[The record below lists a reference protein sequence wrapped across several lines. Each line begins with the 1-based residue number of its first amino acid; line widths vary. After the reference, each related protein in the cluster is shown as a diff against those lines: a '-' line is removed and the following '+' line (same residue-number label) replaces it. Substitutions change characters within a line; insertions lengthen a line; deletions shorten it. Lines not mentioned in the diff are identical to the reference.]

1 MQLLFDFFPLI
12 LFFAAYKWYGIFV
25 ATGVAIAACIIQVA
39 VHWLR
44 NGRFETAHLTTL
56 GVIVVFGGLTL
67 IFRDDTFIKWKPTI
81 VNWLFAAIVL
91 ASLMGQRR
99 TVLEYLLGEKIHLP
113 VTIWRKVN
121 LAWGLFFLV
130 AGALNYYFAFVFR
143 TELDPRAFV
152 FRTELDPQLRTDLW
166 VNFKVFGLMGLT
178 LAFAVIQMMLVA
190 RYIVTDNSN
199 GDGDSND

>member
-99 TVLEYLLGEKIHLP
+99 TVLEFLLGKKIHLP
-113 VTIWRKVN
+113 VRIWRKVN
-121 LAWGLFFLV
+121 LAWGLFFLA
-130 AGALNYYFAFVFR
+130 AGALNYYVAFVFR
-143 TELDPRAFV
+143 TELDPLAFV
-152 FRTELDPQLRTDLW
+152 FRTELDPQLRTDVW

-190 RYIVTDNSN
+190 RYIVTDNS
-199 GDGDSND
+199 DGDSND

>member
-1 MQLLFDFFPLI
+1 MQLLFDFFPLL

-25 ATGVAIAACIIQVA
+25 ATGVAIAASIIQVS

-44 NGRFETAHLTTL
+44 NRRFETAHLTTL

-91 ASLMGQRR
+91 ASLIGQRR

-130 AGALNYYFAFVFR
+130 AGALNYYF
-143 TELDPRAFV
+143 AFV

>member
-1 MQLLFDFFPLI
+1 MKLLFDFFPLI
-12 LFFAAYKWYGIFV
+12 LFFGAYKWYGIFV

-39 VHWLR
+39 VHWLQNR
-44 NGRFETAHLTTL
+44 RFETTHLTTL

-81 VNWLFAAIVL
+81 VNWIFAVIVL

-99 TVLEYLLGEKIHLP
+99 TVLEFLLGEKIHLP

-130 AGALNYYFAFVFR
+130 AGALNYYVAFVFR
-143 TELDPRAFV
+143 S
-152 FRTELDPQLRTDLW
+152 ELDPQLRTDLW

-178 LAFAVIQMMLVA
+178 LVFAVIQMMLVA
-190 RYIVTDNSN
+190 RYIVTDN
-199 GDGDSND
+199 GDGDDDD

>member
-12 LFFAAYKWYGIFV
+12 VFFAAYKWYGIFV
-25 ATGVAIAACIIQVA
+25 ATGVAIAASIIQVS

-44 NGRFETAHLTTL
+44 NRRFETAHLTTL

-67 IFRDDTFIKWKPTI
+67 IFRDDTFIKWKPSI
-81 VNWLFAAIVL
+81 VNWIFAVIVL
-91 ASLMGQRR
+91 ASLLGQRR
-99 TVLEYLLGEKIHLP
+99 TVLEFLLGEKIHLP

-130 AGALNYYFAFVFR
+130 AGALNYYVAFMFR
-143 TELDPRAFV
+143 PEL
-152 FRTELDPQLRTDLW
+152 EQQLRTDLW

-178 LAFAVIQMMLVA
+178 LGFAVIQMMLVA
-190 RYIVTDNSN
+190 RYIVTDN
-199 GDGDSND
+199 GDGNDDH

>member
-1 MQLLFDFFPLI
+1 VQLLFDFFPL
-12 LFFAAYKWYGIFV
+12 LVFFAAYKWYGIFV
-25 ATGVAIAACIIQVA
+25 ATGVAIVASIIQVS

-44 NGRFETAHLTTL
+44 NRRFETAHLTTL
-56 GVIVVFGGLTL
+56 GVIVLFGGLTL

-130 AGALNYYFAFVFR
+130 AGALNYYV
-143 TELDPRAFV
+143 AFV

-199 GDGDSND
+199 GDGDGDSND

>member
-1 MQLLFDFFPLI
+1 MQLLFDFFPLL

-25 ATGVAIAACIIQVA
+25 ATGVAIVASIIQVS

-44 NGRFETAHLTTL
+44 NRRFETAHLTTL
-56 GVIVVFGGLTL
+56 GVIVLFGGLTL

-130 AGALNYYFAFVFR
+130 AGALNYYVAFVFR
-143 TELDPRAFV
+143 S
-152 FRTELDPQLRTDLW
+152 ELDPQLRTDLW

-199 GDGDSND
+199 GDGDGDGDSND

>member
-12 LFFAAYKWYGIFV
+12 LFFVAYKWYGIFV
-25 ATGVAIAACIIQVA
+25 ATGVAIAASIIQVS

-44 NGRFETAHLTTL
+44 NRRFETAHLTTL

-81 VNWLFAAIVL
+81 VNWIFAAIVL
-91 ASLMGQRR
+91 ASLIGQRR
-99 TVLEYLLGEKIHLP
+99 TVLEFLLGKKIHLP

-130 AGALNYYFAFVFR
+130 AGALNYYVAFVFR
-143 TELDPRAFV
+143 S
-152 FRTELDPQLRTDLW
+152 ELDPQLRTDLW

-178 LAFAVIQMMLVA
+178 LVFAVIQMMLVA
-190 RYIVTDNSN
+190 RYIVTDN
-199 GDGDSND
+199 GDDDD

>member
-12 LFFAAYKWYGIFV
+12 LFFVAYKWYGIFV
-25 ATGVAIAACIIQVA
+25 ATGVAIAASIIQVS

-44 NGRFETAHLTTL
+44 NRRFETAHLTTL
-56 GVIVVFGGLTL
+56 GVIAVFGGLTL

-81 VNWLFAAIVL
+81 VNWIFAAIVL
-91 ASLMGQRR
+91 ASLIGQRR
-99 TVLEYLLGEKIHLP
+99 TVLEFLLGKKIHLP

-130 AGALNYYFAFVFR
+130 AGALNYYVAFVFR
-143 TELDPRAFV
+143 S
-152 FRTELDPQLRTDLW
+152 ELDPQVRTDLW

-178 LAFAVIQMMLVA
+178 LGFAVIQMMLVA
-190 RYIVTDNSN
+190 RYIVTEN
-199 GDGDSND
+199 GDDDD

>member
-1 MQLLFDFFPLI
+1 MKLLFDFFPLI

-25 ATGVAIAACIIQVA
+25 ATGVAIAASIIQVS

-44 NGRFETAHLTTL
+44 NRRFETAHLTTL

-81 VNWLFAAIVL
+81 VNWIFAVIVL

-99 TVLEYLLGEKIHLP
+99 TVLEFLLGEKIHLP
-113 VTIWRKVN
+113 VNIWRKVN

-130 AGALNYYFAFVFR
+130 AGALNYYVAFVFR
-143 TELDPRAFV
+143 S
-152 FRTELDPQLRTDLW
+152 ELDPQLRTDLW

-178 LAFAVIQMMLVA
+178 LVFAVIQMMLVA
-190 RYIVTDNSN
+190 RYIVTDN
-199 GDGDSND
+199 GDGDGDGDD

>member
-25 ATGVAIAACIIQVA
+25 ATGVAIVASIIQVA

-44 NGRFETAHLTTL
+44 NRRFETAHLTTL

-91 ASLMGQRR
+91 ASLIGQRR
-99 TVLEYLLGEKIHLP
+99 TVLEFLLGKKIHLP

-130 AGALNYYFAFVFR
+130 AGALNYYF
-143 TELDPRAFV
+143 AFV

-190 RYIVTDNSN
+190 RYIVTDNTN

>member
-1 MQLLFDFFPLI
+1 VQLLFDFFPLI

-25 ATGVAIAACIIQVA
+25 ATGVAIVASIIQVS

-44 NGRFETAHLTTL
+44 NRRFETAHLTTL
-56 GVIVVFGGLTL
+56 GVIVLFGGLTL
-67 IFRDDTFIKWKPTI
+67 MFRDDTFIKWKPTI

-91 ASLMGQRR
+91 ASHMGQRR
-99 TVLEYLLGEKIHLP
+99 TVLEYLLGEKINLP

-121 LAWGLFFLV
+121 LAWGLFFLA
-130 AGALNYYFAFVFR
+130 AGALNYYVAFVFR
-143 TELDPRAFV
+143 S
-152 FRTELDPQLRTDLW
+152 ELDPQLRTDLW

>member
-12 LFFAAYKWYGIFV
+12 LFFVAYKWYGIFV
-25 ATGVAIAACIIQVA
+25 ATGVAIAGSIIQVS

-44 NGRFETAHLTTL
+44 NRRFETAHLTTL
-56 GVIVVFGGLTL
+56 GVIAVFGGLTL

-81 VNWLFAAIVL
+81 VNWIFAAIVL
-91 ASLMGQRR
+91 ASLIGQRR
-99 TVLEYLLGEKIHLP
+99 TVLEFLLGKKIHLP

-130 AGALNYYFAFVFR
+130 AGALNYYVAFVFR
-143 TELDPRAFV
+143 S
-152 FRTELDPQLRTDLW
+152 ELDPQLRTDLW

-178 LAFAVIQMMLVA
+178 LVFAVIQMMLVA

-199 GDGDSND
+199 GDGDGDSND

>member
-25 ATGVAIAACIIQVA
+25 ATGVAIAACIIQVGI
-39 VHWLR
+39 HWLR
-44 NGRFETAHLTTL
+44 NHRFETAHLTTL

-81 VNWLFAAIVL
+81 VNRIFAVIVL

-99 TVLEYLLGEKIHLP
+99 TVLEFLLGKKIHLP
-113 VTIWRKVN
+113 VAIWRKVN

-130 AGALNYYFAFVFR
+130 AGALNYYVAFVFR
-143 TELDPRAFV
+143 S
-152 FRTELDPQLRTDLW
+152 ELDPQLRTDLW

-178 LAFAVIQMMLVA
+178 LVFAVIQMMLVA
-190 RYIVTDNSN
+190 RYIVTDN
-199 GDGDSND
+199 GDGDGDD

>member
-1 MQLLFDFFPLI
+1 VQLLFDFFPL
-12 LFFAAYKWYGIFV
+12 LVFFAAYKWYGIFV
-25 ATGVAIAACIIQVA
+25 ATGVAIVASIIQVS

-44 NGRFETAHLTTL
+44 NRRFETAHLTTL
-56 GVIVVFGGLTL
+56 GVIVLFGGLTL

-130 AGALNYYFAFVFR
+130 AGALNYYV
-143 TELDPRAFV
+143 AFV

-199 GDGDSND
+199 GDGDGDGDSND